1 MSNKNNHLF
10 NLLHGMINIWTI
22 VRVV

>member
-1 MSNKNNHLF
+1 MSNKNNH
-10 NLLHGMINIWTI
+10 LLHGMINIWTI